1 MPRTVARR
9 HDNTTALPQW
19 ILPQLTRPVD
29 AAPDGDQWL
38 HEIKYD
44 GFRMHAR
51 IDRGE
56 VRLLT
61 RNGLNWTHKYPQ
73 IAAAVAALPARQAYL
88 DGELCGVR
96 PDGTTSFSMIQLAS
110 DDGNAAGLVFFLFDL
125 LYLDGEDLGV
135 RPLIERKERL
145 AGLLSQAGSPLHYSD
160 HQIGLGPAFYER
172 ACPLGVEG
180 IVSKRADAAYA
191 PGNRGLWLKVKCL
204 NREEFVVIG
213 WTDPEGA
220 RPFLGAL
227 LLGYHDPAGRL
238 VYAGRVGTG
247 INQAELERLWHRL
260 QPLAVDTMP
269 LDVPRPRS
277 TRFGSPLV
285 LSRVHWVRPELRGQI
300 PDLDGRHP
308 PAPGRL
314 RRTARGQAGGRGAA
328 RRAASQPIIGD
339 PAPHRPIIGRM
350 GKTPALHGFANGQ
363 CALRFLPGSREHYRR
378 IARVGGGLSCL
389 PGRDARR
396 RPAGGGAHG
405 TNRSLAATEPRSP
418 QRSPAPAGAR

>member
-1 MPRTVARR
+1 MARSATR
-9 HDNTTALPQW
+9 RERSGLPEW
-19 ILPQLTRPVD
+19 VRPQLTQLVQ

-51 IDRGE
+51 LDRGE

-61 RNGLNWTHKYPQ
+61 RNGLDWTAKYPQ
-73 IAAAVAALPARQAYL
+73 IARAVAALPARQAYL

-96 PDGTTSFSMIQLAS
+96 PDGITSFSMIQLAS
-110 DDGNAAGLVFFLFDL
+110 DAGNAAGLVFFLFDL
-125 LYLDGEDLGV
+125 LYLDGEDLST

-145 AGLLSQAGSPLHYSD
+145 ARLLPQTGSPLHYSD
-160 HQIGLGPAFYER
+160 HQIGLGPAFYEK

-180 IVSKRADAAYA
+180 IVSKRADAPYV

-227 LLGYHDPAGRL
+227 LLGYYDPAGRL
-238 VYAGRVGTG
+238 TYAGRVGTG
-247 INQAELERLWHRL
+247 INQAELARLYRRL

-269 LDVPRPRS
+269 LDVPPPRS

-285 LSRVHWVRPELRGQI
+285 LSRVHWVRPELVAEVKFLTWTEDNLLRQVVYEGLRE
-300 PDLDGRHP
+300 DK
-308 PAPGRL
+308 PAAEV
-314 RRTARGQAGGRGAA
+314 RREV
-328 RRAASQPIIGD
+328 PY
-339 PAPHRPIIGRM
+339 P
-350 GKTPALHGFANGQ
+350 K
-363 CALRFLPGSREHYRR
+363 
-378 IARVGGGLSCL
+378 
-389 PGRDARR
+389 
-396 RPAGGGAHG
+396 AH
-405 TNRSLAATEPRSP
+405 
-418 QRSPAPAGAR
+418 SPAAPTRHNRRSNGG